1 MNKLEVFLDYSCPFC
16 KSGYG
21 YLTELLPE
29 FPNAVIELKPVE
41 AHPKVEEPGHRPW
54 VDLAVQGGLYAKA
67 VGGDET
73 AYTERLIRLI
83 HNEDRQS
90 VEDIDVLANCAA
102 DAGLDAAAFKEA
114 LHSGSYEK
122 ALSEAND
129 YAYET
134 QKVWAVPTFV
144 SGEKRIDAVA
154 NVGVTKQ
161 QLRELLQE
169 LYG

>member
-1 MNKLEVFLDYSCPFC
+1 MPKLEVFLDYSCPFC

-41 AHPKVEEPGHRPW
+41 AHPKNEEPGHRPW
-54 VDLAVQGGLYAKA
+54 VDLAVQGGLFVKA
-67 VGGDET
+67 SGGDEI
-73 AYTERLIRLI
+73 AYTERLIKLI
-83 HNEDRQS
+83 HSENRQS
-90 VEDIDVLANCAA
+90 VEDIGVLTKCAA
-102 DAGLDAAAFKEA
+102 EVGLDAAAFGEA
-114 LHSGSYEK
+114 LQSGKYAQ
-122 ALSEAND
+122 ALLDAND

-144 SGEKRIDAVA
+144 SGGKRIDAVA
-154 NVGVTKQ
+154 NVGVTKA